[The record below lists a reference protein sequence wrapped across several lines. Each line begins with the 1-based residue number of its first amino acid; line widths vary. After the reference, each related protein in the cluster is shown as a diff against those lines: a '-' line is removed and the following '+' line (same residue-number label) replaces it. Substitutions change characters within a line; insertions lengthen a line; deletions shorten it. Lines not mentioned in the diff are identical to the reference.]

1 MAHGIASPEPVPLL
15 HLGEIMNN
23 ALFGDGPQLG
33 DVIIRRDSDH
43 AHRYIVGSLEHRG
56 ELIYASRT
64 DAVAESTKYALA
76 QGVSIWQVDNNEHFT
91 LLSSRST
98 KNPS

>member
-1 MAHGIASPEPVPLL
+1 MSQ
-15 HLGEIMNN
+15 
-23 ALFGDGPQLG
+23 ALVSDRPQLG
-33 DVIIRRDSDH
+33 DVIIRRDPNH

-56 ELIYASRT
+56 ELTYASRT

-76 QGVSIWQVDNNEHFT
+76 HGVSIWQVDNNEQFT

-98 KNPS
+98 KNQAEEQ